1 MINNFLSIIYENG
14 MIPIINKPTRVTNK
28 AATAIDHILTNSCT
42 ETIFEI
48 AILNLFAEQINGL
61 VFI

>member
-28 AATAIDHILTNSCT
+28 AATAIDHILTNSYT
-42 ETIFEI
+42 ETIFKI